1 MSNEGSARRID
12 LRSRQQG
19 LVGGRQHRQ
28 VGIERRRVV
37 GDRFGILVPREGAVD
52 EDRSDSLAA
61 ISFASS
67 RNSVRFEVGEPDSSQ
82 WNNRMPAELPGSRVL
97 RPDQGGRGVP
107 SPRLISSTTMGEAV
121 SDALGVAV
129 AAISGVRVGAIVG
142 VVDGAIEVDGPTEQ
156 APSAAIAMTDTTTLP
171 LAIIDSGTLPSD
183 GEKSIIRG
191 TMKKSSPT
199 PSDPDAVEPIAV
211 PTEVDAPYKE
221 RDATPAEMR
230 ALGHGL
236 RWRILRIT
244 LNKSMTNKQ
253 IAERLGRD
261 PGTILHHVKVLVREG
276 FLAPEGVRA
285 GKRGAHEIPYR
296 ATGKSWRIRL
306 KPDAGNTA
314 AILDAVRE
322 EVTEM
327 GDDAAVTTL
336 RLGVR

>member
-1 MSNEGSARRID
+1 
-12 LRSRQQG
+12 
-19 LVGGRQHRQ
+19 
-28 VGIERRRVV
+28 
-37 GDRFGILVPREGAVD
+37 
-52 EDRSDSLAA
+52 
-61 ISFASS
+61 
-67 RNSVRFEVGEPDSSQ
+67 
-82 WNNRMPAELPGSRVL
+82 
-97 RPDQGGRGVP
+97 
-107 SPRLISSTTMGEAV
+107 
-121 SDALGVAV
+121 
-129 AAISGVRVGAIVG
+129 
-142 VVDGAIEVDGPTEQ
+142 
-156 APSAAIAMTDTTTLP
+156 
-171 LAIIDSGTLPSD
+171 
-183 GEKSIIRG
+183 
-191 TMKKSSPT
+191 MKKSSPT
-199 PSDPDAVEPIAV
+199 PAPDAVEPIAV
-211 PTEVDAPYKE
+211 PTEVDAPHKE

-306 KPDAGNTA
+306 KPDAGNAA

-336 RLGVR
+336 RLGVRLKPDDLAELKRRIVAIGAEFDPLDDPSGEPIGLLAVVHRRRP

>member
-1 MSNEGSARRID
+1 
-12 LRSRQQG
+12 
-19 LVGGRQHRQ
+19 
-28 VGIERRRVV
+28 
-37 GDRFGILVPREGAVD
+37 
-52 EDRSDSLAA
+52 
-61 ISFASS
+61 
-67 RNSVRFEVGEPDSSQ
+67 
-82 WNNRMPAELPGSRVL
+82 
-97 RPDQGGRGVP
+97 
-107 SPRLISSTTMGEAV
+107 
-121 SDALGVAV
+121 
-129 AAISGVRVGAIVG
+129 
-142 VVDGAIEVDGPTEQ
+142 
-156 APSAAIAMTDTTTLP
+156 
-171 LAIIDSGTLPSD
+171 
-183 GEKSIIRG
+183 
-191 TMKKSSPT
+191 MKKSSPT
-199 PSDPDAVEPIAV
+199 AADPDAIAPAAV
-211 PTEVDAPYKE
+211 PAEVDAPYKE

-276 FLAPEGVRA
+276 FLVPEGVRA

-306 KPDAGNTA
+306 KPDAGNAA

-336 RLGVR
+336 RLGVRLKPDDLAELKRRIVAIGAEFDPLDDPAGEPVGLLAVVHRRRP

>member
-1 MSNEGSARRID
+1 
-12 LRSRQQG
+12 
-19 LVGGRQHRQ
+19 
-28 VGIERRRVV
+28 
-37 GDRFGILVPREGAVD
+37 
-52 EDRSDSLAA
+52 
-61 ISFASS
+61 
-67 RNSVRFEVGEPDSSQ
+67 
-82 WNNRMPAELPGSRVL
+82 
-97 RPDQGGRGVP
+97 
-107 SPRLISSTTMGEAV
+107 
-121 SDALGVAV
+121 
-129 AAISGVRVGAIVG
+129 
-142 VVDGAIEVDGPTEQ
+142 
-156 APSAAIAMTDTTTLP
+156 
-171 LAIIDSGTLPSD
+171 
-183 GEKSIIRG
+183 
-191 TMKKSSPT
+191 MKKTSP
-199 PSDPDAVEPIAV
+199 PPPDPYAGESTVV
-211 PTEVDAPYKE
+211 PPGIDAPYKE

-261 PGTILHHVKVLVREG
+261 PGTVLHHVKVLVREG

-306 KPDAGNTA
+306 KPDAGNAA

-336 RLGVR
+336 RLGVRLKPDDLAELKRRIVAIGAEFDPLDDPDGEPVGLLAVVHRRRP